1 MEAPLIHERSDQL
14 TGDMVEPTTNQR
26 KTGRCE
32 ILNWRREIQLAEEP
46 GLHRVLIGRSYV
58 EQVSVF
64 ECPGV
69 IVDDLVGNGGGGFT
83 KLFCPCQS
91 RDPNRADRHRER

>member
-1 MEAPLIHERSDQL
+1 
-14 TGDMVEPTTNQR
+14 
-26 KTGRCE
+26 
-32 ILNWRREIQLAEEP
+32 
-46 GLHRVLIGRSYV
+46 VLIGRSDV

-64 ECPGV
+64 ECAGV

-91 RDPNRADRHRER
+91 PDPNRADPHRER